1 VRPLEGSLNF
11 SCFLYRLWE
20 RLFVSHK
27 KKKKKKKKKKNFM
40 LKNMRSK
47 DARRIETTQD
57 DAGTWKDPYAQ
68 ISLTQ
73 PKVLI

>member
-20 RLFVSHK
+20 RLFVSH
-27 KKKKKKKKKKNFM
+27 KKKKKKKKNFM